1 MRAQSDIRI
10 LYLEDDETLAFL
22 TSDHLSLKGYQVVHV
37 ETGER
42 ALSEIKSSHFDLCI
56 LDIMLPGID
65 GLTVAERI
73 RKANREVPI
82 IFLSARTLVEDRITA
97 LRIGADDYLVKPFR
111 IEELLLKIEVFL
123 RRSGAVNTTIE
134 QYVASDVVFR
144 PTEFQIQLFEKDV
157 KLTAREAE
165 VLEFLWKHAN
175 KTLKREEILL
185 AVWGDDDYFLG
196 RSLDVFI
203 SRLRKLLSDTQLEIE
218 NVHGVG
224 FVFHVSD

>member
-73 RKANREVPI
+73 RKANREAPI

-123 RRSGAVNTTIE
+123 RRSGAVNTMIE

>member
-22 TSDHLSLKGYQVVHV
+22 TSDHLSLKGYEVVHV
-37 ETGER
+37 ETGEE
-42 ALSEIKSSHFDLCI
+42 ALSQVNASHFDLCI

-123 RRSGAVNTTIE
+123 RRSGAVNTAIE
-134 QYVASDVVFR
+134 EYVASDVVFR
-144 PTEFQIQLFEKDV
+144 PTEFRIQLFDKDV

-203 SRLRKLLSDTQLEIE
+203 SRLRKMLAETHLEIE

-224 FVFHVSD
+224 FVFHVTN

>member
-123 RRSGAVNTTIE
+123 RRSGAVNTMIE

>member
-1 MRAQSDIRI
+1 MRAQSDTRI

-22 TSDHLSLKGYQVVHV
+22 TSDHLSLKGYEVVHV
-37 ETGER
+37 ETGEE
-42 ALSEIKSSHFDLCI
+42 ALSQVNASHFDLCI

-123 RRSGAVNTTIE
+123 RRSGAVNTAIE
-134 QYVASDVVFR
+134 EYVASDVVFR
-144 PTEFQIQLFEKDV
+144 PTEFRIQLFDKDV

-203 SRLRKLLSDTQLEIE
+203 SRLRKMLAETPLEIE

-224 FVFHVSD
+224 FVFHVTN